1 MEIQR
6 YNRQIN
12 NIGSAT
18 RCERRDGSE
27 FLRTDSYIEMASFLK
42 NYYTKSCPIRIIV
55 VSLHSETAR
64 QSGGQ
69 EL

>member
-27 FLRTDSYIEMASFLK
+27 FLQFVSRLLTKLVTKLVTKYK
-42 NYYTKSCPIRIIV
+42 NRF
-55 VSLHSETAR
+55 
-64 QSGGQ
+64 
-69 EL
+69 